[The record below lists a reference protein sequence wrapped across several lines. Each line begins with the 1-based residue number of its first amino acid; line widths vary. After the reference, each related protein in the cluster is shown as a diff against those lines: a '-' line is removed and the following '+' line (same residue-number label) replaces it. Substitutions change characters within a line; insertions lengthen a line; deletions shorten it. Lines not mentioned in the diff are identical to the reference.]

1 MKEEFL
7 HYVWETKQLSLPV
20 KTTEG
25 DIVEIIS
32 SGALNHDAG
41 PDFFNAKVNI
51 NSTTWVGNVEI
62 HLKSSDWLKHKHHL
76 DNAYNSIILHVVL
89 EHDVDLALNCP
100 TIELKNF
107 ISQSIIDKYKS
118 ISNDNS
124 NNIRCC
130 NLIKSLSPFEIGWQI
145 ERMFV
150 ERLRTKTE
158 SVILLFEQQSRNWN
172 EVLFIVLSAN
182 FGFKTNNLT
191 FELLAKS
198 ISYNLIQEY
207 NSSILTLEAL
217 LLGQAGMLTHSSN
230 DIYYS
235 TLQRIYSE
243 LKKQH
248 NLTPIDNSLWKFSKT
263 HPKNFPTIR
272 IIQLARLLHKN
283 TNLFNTIIQSD
294 KIEKLRE
301 PLKVEIKNGY
311 WTTHHT
317 FDHQSPHSEK
327 NLGKSSIDL
336 LIINTI
342 IPVLFA
348 YNKCHNNEEQCI
360 DSIFDFYN
368 TTKPETNNI
377 IEKWKECGVTPK
389 NGLQTQGLIELY
401 NNYCTKGKCL
411 KCSIGHKCLTSK

>member
-20 KTTEG
+20 KTTDGE
-25 DIVEIIS
+25 IVEIVS
-32 SGALNHDAG
+32 AGTLNHNAG

-76 DNAYNSIILHVVL
+76 DNAYNSIILHIVF
-89 EHDVDLALNCP
+89 EHDVDLDLNCP

-107 ISQSIIDKYKS
+107 ISQNIIEKYKL
-118 ISNDNS
+118 ISNDNNS
-124 NNIRCC
+124 KIPCS
-130 NLIKSLSPFEIGWQI
+130 NLIHVLSPFEIGWQI

-158 SVILLFEQQSRNWN
+158 SVILLFEQQSRDWN
-172 EVLFIVLSAN
+172 EVLFIVLSSN
-182 FGFKTNNLT
+182 FGFKTNNLP

-198 ISYNLIQEY
+198 ISHNIIEEY
-207 NSSILTLEAL
+207 CSSILTLEAL
-217 LLGQAGMLTHSSN
+217 LLGQAGMLIRSSN
-230 DIYYS
+230 DIYYN
-235 TLQRIYSE
+235 TLQKLYSE

-248 NLTPIDNSLWKFSKT
+248 NLTPIDSSLWKFSKT
-263 HPKNFPTIR
+263 QPKNFPTIR
-272 IIQLARLLHKN
+272 IIQLARLLHNN
-283 TNLFNTIIQSD
+283 TNLFNTIIHSD
-294 KIEKLRE
+294 KIEALRE
-301 PLKVEIKNGY
+301 LLKVEIKDGY

-317 FDHQSPHSEK
+317 FDHESPHSKK
-327 NLGKSSIDL
+327 NLGKGSIDL
-336 LIINTI
+336 LIINAI

-348 YNKCHNNEEQCI
+348 YNKYQNNEEQCL

-368 TTKPETNNI
+368 TTKPENNNI
-377 IEKWKECGVTPK
+377 IDKWKECGVTPK

-401 NNYCTKGKCL
+401 NNYCTKRECL
-411 KCSIGHKCLTSK
+411 RCNIGHKCLTSR